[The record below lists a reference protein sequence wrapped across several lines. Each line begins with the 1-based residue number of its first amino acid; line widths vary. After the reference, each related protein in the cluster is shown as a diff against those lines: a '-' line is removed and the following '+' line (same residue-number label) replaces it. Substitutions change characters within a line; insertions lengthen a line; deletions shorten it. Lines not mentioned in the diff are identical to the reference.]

1 MKKIKSIIIA
11 LLVLVIGSFSLNAQN
26 INDLRQKAYEAA
38 IEATMASK
46 SVKSDYEEYL
56 ERQELEAA
64 KKAEEERKAE
74 EEALEAK
81 EAEAKEAEEEKRKDE
96 LYDIL
101 SYYVFT
107 VTDSEN
113 LCMKCY
119 CYPMDAYIWYNFHH
133 YPDGHRVKLY
143 YDDNGDV
150 GDLFFNSLYQDF
162 QHITAVFDSTDTR
175 TEAIRMKLEK
185 EYIIFIQ
192 DPEDPY
198 KFSIAW

>member
-1 MKKIKSIIIA
+1 MKKILILIT
-11 LLVLVIGSFSLNAQN
+11 LLISVFGSVNAQN
-26 INDLRQKAYEAA
+26 IDDLRQKAYEAA
-38 IEATMASK
+38 IEAVNKGKNQK
-46 SVKSDYEEYL
+46 SAYEEYL

-119 CYPMDAYIWYNFHH
+119 CYPMDAYIWYNFYH